1 MHKHLSI
8 WHGRIGVFAAL
19 IAIYLSITGLLLN
32 HSHDLGLDNARLNSS
47 WVLKLYGIKPPTG
60 ISASARQHKVVKLGE
75 TLFIDDLIIGQYSSA
90 LVGATA
96 LDQLL
101 IVALNDSILLL
112 TPNGEIVETLT
123 RSSGL
128 PGQIERIGRAEAV
141 LLIQSGQQAYK
152 SDADLL
158 NWLPVSNQKPG
169 ASWSKLEAVSSA
181 TEAKLKL
188 LLPAYGPSWERV
200 LQDLHSGRFF
210 KLPGILLIDL
220 TGVVLLLLSISGIL
234 SFTLRK
240 KAIQRDSDSS
250 MR

>member
-1 MHKHLSI
+1 MHKHLSK

-19 IAIYLSITGLLLN
+19 IAIYLSITGLMLN
-32 HSHDLGLDNARLNSS
+32 HSHDLGLDKSRLDSS
-47 WVLKLYGIKPPTG
+47 WILQLYGIKPPTG
-60 ISASARQHKVVKLGE
+60 ISASTREHKVVKLGE
-75 TLFIDDLIIGQYSSA
+75 TLFIDDRIIGQYSSA
-90 LVGATA
+90 LVGAAA

-101 IVALNDSILLL
+101 IVALNNSILLL
-112 TPNGEIVETLT
+112 TPNGEIIETLT

-128 PGQIERIGRAEAV
+128 PGQIERIGRADAG
-141 LLIQSGQQAYK
+141 LLIQSGQQIYV

-158 NWLPVSNQKPG
+158 NWLPVSDLESG
-169 ASWSKLEAVSSA
+169 ASWSKLEAIPSD

-200 LQDLHSGRFF
+200 IQDLHSGRFF

-220 TGVVLLLLSISGIL
+220 TGIVILLLSISGII

-240 KAIQRDSDSS
+240 KAIWREK
-250 MR
+250 